1 MADKERRIN
10 ERSLEN
16 LKLGAI
22 ARYQGK
28 IRQNVSIL
36 PETLEWLKC
45 SGNASGMIDDLV
57 AAAKNG
63 FLKSNYTHQQM
74 QAEQEQSNSVYKQIE
89 ALKSELEQIRQE
101 RDRYKEQNHFLEETN
116 SDFIKQKVDWYECL
130 RERPWLEEIVQ
141 RLTDEVEQLRSQLAA
156 LEQENTKLIDNLVE
170 SERLCSVLNQSQ
182 ELPDYEAARKSALA
196 KLKLGKQAPEY
207 KRATKAMDL
216 LIDEL
221 LEQQP
226 PRAPFNLN

>member
-16 LKLGAI
+16 LKLGAQ

-57 AAAKNG
+57 AAARNG
-63 FLKSNYTHQQM
+63 GLKSNHTHDQIEVENQQ
-74 QAEQEQSNSVYKQIE
+74 SDGVYEQIE
-89 ALKSELEQIRQE
+89 ALKI
-101 RDRYKEQNHFLEETN
+101 
-116 SDFIKQKVDWYECL
+116 
-130 RERPWLEEIVQ
+130 
-141 RLTDEVEQLRSQLAA
+141 EVEQLRLQLAT
-156 LEQENTKLIDNLVE
+156 LERENSKLID
-170 SERLCSVLNQSQ
+170 SQ
-182 ELPDYEAARKSALA
+182 ELPDYEAARDRALA

-207 KRATKAMDL
+207 KRAKKAMDL
-216 LIDEL
+216 LLDQL
-221 LEQQP
+221 QS
-226 PRAPFNLN
+226 